1 MQEVKAK
8 KPAAGVARH
17 ESIAEPQGTIR
28 RDLTVRGKK
37 PKTTERTGKGD
48 GSTVLV
54 NDLIGLTTAVWM
66 LTGLTDKQ

>member
-8 KPAAGVARH
+8 KPSVGVARH
-17 ESIAEPQGTIR
+17 ESVAEPPGTIR

-37 PKTTERTGKGD
+37 PKSVERSGKGD

-54 NDLIGLTTAVWM
+54 NDRIGLRVWI
-66 LTGLTDKQ
+66 